1 MGNHTPFTN
10 YHLCNIA
17 LYVYEKKLN
26 LLALLL
32 LGLTAALHFAVI
44 PELLFYQSQLNLED
58 CQLTL
63 FVDFP

>member
-44 PELLFYQSQLNLED
+44 PELLFYQSLS
-58 CQLTL
+58 TKRIA
-63 FVDFP
+63 FS

>member
-17 LYVYEKKLN
+17 LYVYEKKKLN
-26 LLALLL
+26 LLAP

-44 PELLFYQSQLNLED
+44 PEFLFYQSLSTKRYAFSL
-58 CQLTL
+58 L
-63 FVDFP
+63 F